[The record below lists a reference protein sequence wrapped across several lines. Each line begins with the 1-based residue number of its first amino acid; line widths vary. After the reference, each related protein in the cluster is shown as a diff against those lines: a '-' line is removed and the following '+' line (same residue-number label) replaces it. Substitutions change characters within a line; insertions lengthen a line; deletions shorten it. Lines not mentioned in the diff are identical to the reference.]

1 VTLNP
6 TRSSFP
12 RSDRKVAPA
21 FGREAQP
28 SAPKEQRE
36 WAMKP
41 DSSFKVNPSDI
52 PTMVDAIFWA
62 DPDQPGTI
70 ECYASD
76 IGRCCINAVFPGA
89 PINWEP
95 MAYGFFPSGWHGM
108 NVYLP
113 GAATGPNKLLPITT
127 GKPLQDCTPDALA
140 CLLAVSVHE
149 QDCRTA
155 MHDNNGG
162 VSIFA
167 PAPQ

>member
-1 VTLNP
+1 
-6 TRSSFP
+6 
-12 RSDRKVAPA
+12 
-21 FGREAQP
+21 
-28 SAPKEQRE
+28 
-36 WAMKP
+36 MKP

-108 NVYLP
+108 NVYPP
-113 GAATGPNKLLPITT
+113 GAATGPNKLLPITA

-149 QDCRTA
+149 QGCRTA